1 MKTNPTTLKITV
13 AGIRG
18 QMGESLT
25 PTVALDFAE
34 IFGTINQ
41 GGRIVL
47 GTETRLSTPAIKS
60 AVIAGLLATGCHII
74 DIGIVSTPTT
84 QLMVK
89 HLKADGGIMITA
101 SHNPIMW
108 NGLKFI
114 SSEGIF
120 FDEAEMQVIF
130 DKYHGLQRLK
140 TKATTV
146 EAITQSG
153 LIHYASI
160 EDMGILDTFPSAP
173 QVHIDS
179 ILKHVNV
186 DLIRQA
192 KLNVVVDACNGAA
205 AILDPILFEALGI
218 NAIIINS
225 EPNGRF
231 TRGPEP
237 LPENLGALREAVRKH
252 GADIGFAQDPDADR
266 LAIVNE
272 LGDPIG
278 EDYTLVLAM
287 QYILKN
293 HPDPK
298 GKIVATNLST
308 TRAFDDVAK
317 QYGARVVHTKIG
329 EVNVS
334 KALMHPDA
342 IVGGEGNGGV
352 IIPAIGLGRDSFAGI
367 AFILEYLAKEKCR
380 VTDLVKTV
388 PAYKVVKAR
397 KDLASPEEIATALN
411 KTRTFY
417 KGATMDETDGVK
429 VIFDD
434 AWLHVR
440 ASNTEP
446 IVRYFAE
453 AKTLEAAQKLIDPI
467 F

>member
-1 MKTNPTTLKITV
+1 
-13 AGIRG
+13 
-18 QMGESLT
+18 MGL
-25 PTVALDFAE
+25 
-34 IFGTINQ
+34 
-41 GGRIVL
+41 
-47 GTETRLSTPAIKS
+47 
-60 AVIAGLLATGCHII
+60 
-74 DIGIVSTPTT
+74 
-84 QLMVK
+84 
-89 HLKADGGIMITA
+89 
-101 SHNPIMW
+101 
-108 NGLKFI
+108 
-114 SSEGIF
+114 
-120 FDEAEMQVIF
+120 
-130 DKYHGLQRLK
+130 
-140 TKATTV
+140 
-146 EAITQSG
+146 
-153 LIHYASI
+153 
-160 EDMGILDTFPSAP
+160 LDTFPNAP
-173 QVHIDS
+173 KVHIDS

-218 NAIIINS
+218 NATLINN

-237 LPENLGALREAVRKH
+237 LPENLGALREAVRQH
-252 GADIGFAQDPDADR
+252 GADVGFAQDPDADR

-278 EDYTLVLAM
+278 EDYTLVLVM

-293 HPDPK
+293 HPNPK

-317 QYGARVVHTKIG
+317 QYGAIVVHTKIG

-342 IVGGEGNGGV
+342 LVGGEGNGGV

-367 AFILEYLAKEKCR
+367 VFILEYLAKEKCR
-380 VTDLVKTV
+380 VSDLVKSV

-397 KDLASPEEIATALN
+397 KDLSCPEGILAALD
-411 KTRTFY
+411 KTRQYY
-417 KGATMDETDGVK
+417 KDAQIDETDGVK
-429 VIFDD
+429 VIFEDS
-434 AWLHVR
+434 WLHVR

-446 IVRYFAE
+446 IIRYFAE
-453 AKTLEAAQKLIDPI
+453 AKTVEAAQRLIDPI